1 MKKIDVSGW
10 KKFKIEDVFMIKKP
24 DVRSE
29 NITKKALSI
38 MYHLGLLIMVL

>member
-29 NITKKALSI
+29 KYRKTEEKC
-38 MYHLGLLIMVL
+38 LGRCRKH

>member
-24 DVRSE
+24 DARSE
-29 NITKKALSI
+29 KYYEEGTVKDNIIDNLDFF
-38 MYHLGLLIMVL
+38 V